1 MIKVKAVTT
10 SVSLRM
16 LCLLLGFLVL
26 GDVARAQTFS
36 ADLVTRHVGFQPD
49 GQGRVHVSGGK
60 VRIETPGFADGFF
73 IVDSDKGG
81 AWFVRPRQWVV
92 MDAKQS
98 SPLTQ
103 FLVRVDPDDPCRQ
116 WQAMERIAGVTDGS
130 GDWHCTLL
138 GVEIVDGRETLK
150 YLAISRQN
158 RRSFRWIDRQR
169 EFLVRLETEDGTLV
183 TLEHIV
189 DAPQPSSLF
198 LVPASYSKFDPVQL
212 INQVKQSDVWVEPPQ

>member
-1 MIKVKAVTT
+1 MIRVKEVTAGRL
-10 SVSLRM
+10 LRV
-16 LCLLLGFLVL
+16 LCLLLGFLGL
-26 GDVARAQTFS
+26 GEVARAQTFS
-36 ADLVTRHVGFQPD
+36 ADLVTKHVGFQPD
-49 GQGRVHVSGGK
+49 GEGRVHVSGGK
-60 VRIETPGFADGFF
+60 VRIEAPGFGDGFF
-73 IVDSDKGG
+73 IVDGDKGG

-103 FLVRVDPDDPCRQ
+103 FLVRVDPADPCRQ
-116 WQAMERIAGVTDGS
+116 WQAMERIAGVTDGG
-130 GDWHCTLL
+130 GDWHCNLL
-138 GVEIVDGRETLK
+138 GMEIVDGRETLK
-150 YLAISRQN
+150 YLA
-158 RRSFRWIDRQR
+158 IDRQR

-183 TLEHIV
+183 ALEHIV